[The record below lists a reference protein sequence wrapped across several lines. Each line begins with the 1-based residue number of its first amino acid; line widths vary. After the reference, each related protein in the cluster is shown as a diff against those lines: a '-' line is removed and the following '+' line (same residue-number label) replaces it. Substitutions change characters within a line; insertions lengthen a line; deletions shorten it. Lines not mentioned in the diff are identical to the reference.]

1 MVDRGTIY
9 HLLFCHLYSV
19 TLPSLIL
26 TFATCHLYSVIPPLY
41 YPKVRTF
48 RLYYLQSMIH
58 SLLLDTRASGKK
70 LLAVLID
77 PDKAK
82 RDNLKQLA
90 EFANNGQV
98 DVFLWGGSLVNTPQA
113 EYYLKLLKSH
123 LDNTPV
129 ILFPGSTYQLD
140 PQADGLLLLSLL
152 SGRNPDLLIGRHVQ
166 VAGRIKRMNIDAVAT
181 GYLLIDGGKPTS
193 VSYMSNTT
201 PIPADKPSIAAAT
214 ALAGEQ
220 LGMKLIYMDA
230 GSGAQHPVS
239 SRMITCVRQE
249 VDLPI
254 VVGGGIRTPQR
265 AAAALE
271 AGADMIVV
279 GNGLEKDPS
288 WLPEL
293 AATVRA
299 LSQAEQPAEQKSQVK
314 IPGA

>member
-1 MVDRGTIY
+1 
-9 HLLFCHLYSV
+9 
-19 TLPSLIL
+19 
-26 TFATCHLYSVIPPLY
+26 
-41 YPKVRTF
+41 
-48 RLYYLQSMIH
+48 MIQ
-58 SLLLDTRASGKK
+58 SLLQNSCTSGKK

-82 RDNLKQLA
+82 RDNLQQMSA
-90 EFANNGQV
+90 FANSGLI

-113 EYYLKLLKSH
+113 EYYLKLLKSQ
-123 LDNTPV
+123 LNGTPI

-166 VAGRIKRMNIDAVAT
+166 VAGRIKQMKLNAVAT
-181 GYLLIDGGKPTS
+181 GYLLIDGGRPTS

-230 GSGAQHPVS
+230 GSGAQQPVS
-239 SRMITCVRQE
+239 TQIINCVRRE
-249 VDLPI
+249 VSLPI
-254 VVGGGIRTPQR
+254 IVGGGIRTPQR

-271 AGADMIVV
+271 AGANMIVV
-279 GNGLEKDPS
+279 GNGLENDPS

-293 AATVRA
+293 AAAVRA
-299 LSQAEQPAEQKSQVK
+299 FDPVQEEEQVPALKSMGQR
-314 IPGA
+314 PSLP

>member
-1 MVDRGTIY
+1 
-9 HLLFCHLYSV
+9 
-19 TLPSLIL
+19 
-26 TFATCHLYSVIPPLY
+26 
-41 YPKVRTF
+41 
-48 RLYYLQSMIH
+48 MIH
-58 SLLLDTRASGKK
+58 SLLLNARASGKK

-113 EYYLKLLKSH
+113 EYYLKLLKSQ
-123 LDNTPV
+123 LEDTPV

-140 PQADGLLLLSLL
+140 AQADGLLLLSLL

-166 VAGRIKRMNIDAVAT
+166 VAGRIKRMKIDAVAT

-230 GSGAQHPVS
+230 GSGAQNPVS
-239 SRMITCVRQE
+239 TKMIGCVRQE
-249 VDLPI
+249 VNLPI
-254 VVGGGIRTPQR
+254 IIGGGIRTPQR
-265 AAAALE
+265 AAGALE

-288 WLPEL
+288 WLPQL
-293 AATVRA
+293 AAAVRA
-299 LSQAEQPAEQKSQVK
+299 FDPEEAIPQSEASGQAPSLQ
-314 IPGA
+314 

>member
-1 MVDRGTIY
+1 
-9 HLLFCHLYSV
+9 
-19 TLPSLIL
+19 
-26 TFATCHLYSVIPPLY
+26 
-41 YPKVRTF
+41 
-48 RLYYLQSMIH
+48 MIH
-58 SLLLDTRASGKK
+58 PILLNARASGKK

-77 PDKAK
+77 PDKAR
-82 RDNLKQLA
+82 RDNLLSLA
-90 EFANNGQV
+90 EFANAGQV
-98 DVFLWGGSLVNTPQA
+98 DVFLWGGSLVNAPQA
-113 EYYLKLLKSH
+113 EYYMKLLKSH
-123 LDNTPV
+123 LENTPV

-140 PQADGLLLLSLL
+140 AQADGLLLLSLL

-166 VAGRIKRMNIDAVAT
+166 VAGRIKQMKLDAVAT
-181 GYLLIDGGKPTS
+181 GYLLIDGGRPTS

-239 SRMITCVRQE
+239 PTLINCVRRE
-249 VDLPI
+249 ITLPI
-254 VVGGGIRTPQR
+254 IIGGGIRTPER

-279 GNGLEKDPS
+279 GNGLENDPS

-293 AATVRA
+293 AAAVRA
-299 LSQAEQPAEQKSQVK
+299 ASPQEKVSESLSR
-314 IPGA
+314 